1 MPTTKRRA
9 LILIS
14 SARQLPLVEPA
25 DVKSISTGFFL
36 VEMAQVLKEFEDDYE
51 FTFATPDGNVPQL
64 DINGMGLAMHAI
76 EKIGYKTLP
85 LTMQQRRGSFDVSSF
100 RQRHPELVARR
111 EHEVQLLERH
121 IGRIPVSELLPGSE
135 PELAE
140 FRPELIR
147 RLDQLPQQTFHS
159 LQDLVQRHRDPA
171 DAFTFADFDFIHAP
185 GGHAPMVDF
194 RDQPWLGETL
204 HLARENGVTIFADLP
219 RTAGDDIHA
228 AAHRRAG
235 SRLRRDRQ
243 RVPRRHHLSRPQ
255 VGRADR
261 DAVRLPPR
269 PRQDDPSAL
278 LRRRSHQRGGLQGH
292 LAVQH
297 CRRKA
302 RLRAVRP
309 ATDWRRPASD
319 RPAGRQAPRHPL
331 QRRGRPL
338 AWRIASSR
346 VYPWSAMKQSK
357 ETVPEL
363 SPRRATLVE
372 IATGVFT
379 RYGFKKTSMDDVAR
393 AAGLSRA
400 GLYLHFANKT
410 ELFRAVATE
419 FATRMRRDSREA
431 LDRTDARLESRLL

>member
-111 EHEVQLLERH
+111 EQEVQLLERH

-204 HLARENGVTIFADLP
+204 HLARENGVTISLICHAPLAMTSTLQRIDAQDRAYDVTDNAFLAATISVVPKLGEQIAMRFGYPHVPGKTTRVPYFVDEAIKE
-219 RTAGDDIHA
+219 AGFRVTSPFNVA
-228 AAHRRAG
+228 AAKLAYEP
-235 SRLRRDRQ
+235 SVRLLTGNGPQAIDRQ
-243 RVPRRHHLSRPQ
+243 T
-255 VGRADR
+255 
-261 DAVRLPPR
+261 
-269 PRQDDPSAL
+269 
-278 LRRRSHQRGGLQGH
+278 
-292 LAVQH
+292 
-297 CRRKA
+297 A
-302 RLRAVRP
+302 RLRDILTNTAAVR
-309 ATDWRRPASD
+309 
-319 RPAGRQAPRHPL
+319 
-331 QRRGRPL
+331 
-338 AWRIASSR
+338 
-346 VYPWSAMKQSK
+346 
-357 ETVPEL
+357 
-363 SPRRATLVE
+363 
-372 IATGVFT
+372 ATGVEH
-379 RYGFKKTSMDDVAR
+379 MNA
-393 AAGLSRA
+393 
-400 GLYLHFANKT
+400 
-410 ELFRAVATE
+410 
-419 FATRMRRDSREA
+419 
-431 LDRTDARLESRLL
+431 